1 MPQEIDGK
9 GSENLPLCRNRDIP
23 RSTGQM
29 DSVGMPAGELG
40 LNRAAMHRP
49 TDTTST

>member
-1 MPQEIDGK
+1 MPQEIDGE
-9 GSENLPLCRNRDIP
+9 GSEILPLCRNRDIP
-23 RSTGQM
+23 RLTYPK
-29 DSVGMPAGELG
+29 DSVGMPAGEIR